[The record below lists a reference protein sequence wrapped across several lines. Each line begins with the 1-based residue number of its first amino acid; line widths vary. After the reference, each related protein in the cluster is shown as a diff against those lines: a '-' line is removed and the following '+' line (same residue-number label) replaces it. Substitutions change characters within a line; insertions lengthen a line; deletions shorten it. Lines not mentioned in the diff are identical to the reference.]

1 MKTNSVFSNQ
11 IYGFALSGGT
21 GRILYRLKQIDC
33 CYLVYPNNV
42 EHYLEIL
49 LHDQPS
55 YVLGLG
61 TYSGVD
67 QDQIRI
73 ETICTNQF
81 RNDYVDGK
89 DKQKVKINPFLSD
102 NFEMKLAE
110 AMGNSHCNLVSWK
123 IMQLINQCELNAQY
137 TFLHLPKNMRPWV
150 ATDII
155 DQKLSEFKQA
165 PG

>member
-1 MKTNSVFSNQ
+1 MSENLFSHQ
-11 IYGFALSGGT
+11 MYGFALSGGT

-42 EHYLEIL
+42 EHYLKML
-49 LHDQPS
+49 LHDRPS
-55 YVLGLG
+55 YILGLG

-81 RNDYVDGK
+81 RNDYVDSK
-89 DKQKVKINPFLSD
+89 DKLKVKINPFLSD
-102 NFEMKLAE
+102 NSEMKLAE

-123 IMQLINQCELNAQY
+123 IMLLINQGKINTQY
-137 TFLHLPKNMRPWV
+137 TFLHIPRNMKPWIASKKIDV
-150 ATDII
+150 A
-155 DQKLSEFKQA
+155 LNNFKS
-165 PG
+165 